1 MFLSVLCVLP
11 LAGCGAEREE
21 AQFEDFRASLTDA
34 AVTVT
39 AEVTARDG
47 DDVTAFTLRCAETP
61 DGCDVEVLAPE
72 ALAGVRAHVT
82 EDGAEMTFEDLILP
96 MPQAAGAVSP
106 LQALPLVLRAARTG
120 HLDLVW
126 QEDGLVCQLIPDDA
140 TAVRLYLNKDHT
152 PTAAEIDVDGH
163 TSVFCAV
170 TAWSAEKSDLHESND
185 TDLGGDQ
192 P

>member
-1 MFLSVLCVLP
+1 MLLSVLCVLP
-11 LAGCGAEREE
+11 LIGCGAEREE
-21 AQFEDFRASLTDA
+21 RQFEDFRASLTQA

-47 DDVTAFTLRCAETP
+47 DAVTAFTLRCTETP

-72 ALAGVRAHVT
+72 ELAGVCAHVT
-82 EDGAEMTFEDLILP
+82 EDGTEMTFEDLILP
-96 MPQAAGAVSP
+96 MPQTAGAVSP

-126 QEDGLVCQLIPDDA
+126 QEDGLVCQLIPDDTA
-140 TAVRLYLNKDHT
+140 AVRLYLNEDHT